1 MTYTYIQ
8 GLLEK
13 LIISESY
20 AVKIS
25 NAFYSSNFIFVS
37 DMRVFSISP
46 DIISSFILHHNNL
59 NIEQYWSNPGKLIA
73 VLRSLKDWGIYFKN
87 DIGFLKKKHDYD
99 QWKIRIKVVVT
110 MSKELILSGITKK
123 ALLLLLGKLKNFYPF
138 IPE

>member
-1 MTYTYIQ
+1 M
-8 GLLEK
+8 
-13 LIISESY
+13 
-20 AVKIS
+20 
-25 NAFYSSNFIFVS
+25 
-37 DMRVFSISP
+37 
-46 DIISSFILHHNNL
+46 
-59 NIEQYWSNPGKLIA
+59 QYWSNPGKLIA
-73 VLRSLKDWGIYFKN
+73 VLRFLKDWGIYFKN